1 MCRPSPCVSSVHPE
15 FGCGLP
21 VGAVTRA
28 MPTAI
33 SRAPEQAQSRGIF
46 TGSYF
51 YLGFSRSET
60 SWPMAVE
67 RGAEADP
74 RQRGQQS

>member
-1 MCRPSPCVSSVHPE
+1 
-15 FGCGLP
+15 
-21 VGAVTRA
+21 

-60 SWPMAVE
+60 SWPAE

-74 RQRGQQS
+74 RQRGQHR